1 MKTLT
6 MKKKSTKAP
15 KLEDLI
21 SDESYRK
28 KIKEGLAAGKPLS
41 GEGGIFTELLQ
52 SIVDSCLE
60 GELEHHMAST
70 SRDEKPNRRN
80 GRGKKKVKSEFG
92 ELSLNPP
99 RDRNGSFT
107 PKIVE
112 KRSRT
117 LGGGFDNIILTL
129 YAQGNS
135 TEDIHRMLQNMY
147 GIEYSTSAISLI
159 TEKVWPQI
167 LEWQNRPLKGC
178 YPILYL
184 DGMVFRIK
192 QDGQFH
198 NKVIYSVF
206 GVDVDGNRD
215 VLGLYIDGP
224 ESSTNWTL
232 VLDDLKRRGVEELYF
247 VCIDGLKGFKEA
259 IKGIYPTAI
268 VQRCIVHKIRNSV
281 RFVSDKELKKIC
293 ADLRLIYTAANR
305 QQAGIA
311 LDQFEKKW
319 GKKGK
324 RIAELWRKD
333 WDDLMAFMDYSQH
346 IRRMIYTTNPVE
358 ALHRIIRKIVK
369 AKGAWISEKALIK
382 QLYLTLDQN
391 QKSWKRKAFHWKAIQ
406 AEMEDKFGNEF
417 SKWLEN

>member
-6 MKKKSTKAP
+6 MKKKISKVP

-28 KIKEGLAAGKPLS
+28 KITEGLASGKPLS

-52 SIVDSCLE
+52 SIVDSCLD
-60 GELEHHMAST
+60 GELDHHIQSQRAQDVS
-70 SRDEKPNRRN
+70 NRRN

-92 ELSLNPP
+92 ELSLHPP
-99 RDRNGSFT
+99 RDRHGSFD

-112 KRSRT
+112 KRSRK

-135 TEDIHRMLQNMY
+135 VEDIHRMLQNMY
-147 GIEYSTSAISLI
+147 GIDYSTSAISLI

-178 YPILYL
+178 YPIIYL
-184 DGMVFRIK
+184 DGMIFKIK
-192 QDGQFH
+192 VDGQFH
-198 NKVIYSVF
+198 NKVIYSVY
-206 GVDVDGNRD
+206 GVDVQGNRD

-232 VLDDLKRRGVEELYF
+232 VLDDLRRRGVEELYF

-259 IKGIYPTAI
+259 IKGIFPTAI
-268 VQRCIVHKIRNSV
+268 IQRCIVHKIRNSV
-281 RFVSDKELKKIC
+281 RYVSDKELKKIC
-293 ADLRLIYTAANR
+293 ADLRLVYTAANR
-305 QQAGIA
+305 QQASIA
-311 LDQFEKKW
+311 LDEFEKKW
-319 GKKGK
+319 DKKGK

-391 QKSWKRKAFHWKAIQ
+391 QKSWKRKSYHWKAIQ
-406 AEMEDKFGNEF
+406 AEMEEKFGNDF